1 MNEFSKLDTPLGT
14 LGVRTNSKGVHHI
27 HLPNDVIFNEI
38 ETLPKNQSKILNQ
51 ALDELQEYFTG
62 KRDMFTVPIDLDAP
76 PFYKKVLQEVGKVP
90 FGSTASYL
98 EIASRVG
105 SPKAV
110 RAVGSANARN
120 PIPIIIPC
128 HRIIRSDG
136 GLGGYGGGLDLK
148 MDLLKHED
156 CEFLS

>member
-1 MNEFSKLDTPLGT
+1 MNAFSKLETSLGT
-14 LGVRTNSKGVHHI
+14 LGIRTNLKGIHHI
-27 HLPNDVIFNEI
+27 HLPNNIILNEM
-38 ETLPKNQSKILNQ
+38 ETVPKNQSKIMNQ
-51 ALDELQEYFTG
+51 ALEELQEYFEG
-62 KRDMFTVPIDLDAP
+62 KRTTFTVPIDLNAP
-76 PFYKKVLQEVGKVP
+76 PFYKKVLQEIRKVP

-148 MDLLKHED
+148 MDLLRHED
-156 CEFLS
+156 YEFLP

>member
-1 MNEFSKLDTPLGT
+1 
-14 LGVRTNSKGVHHI
+14 
-27 HLPNDVIFNEI
+27 VIFD
-38 ETLPKNQSKILNQ
+38 ETEAVPKNQSKILNQ
-51 ALDELQEYFTG
+51 CLEELQEYFED
-62 KRDMFTVPIDLDAP
+62 KRTIFTVPLDLDAP

-136 GLGGYGGGLDLK
+136 GLGGYAGGLDLK

>member
-1 MNEFSKLDTPLGT
+1 MNAFSKLETPLGT
-14 LGVRTNSKGVHHI
+14 LGIRTNSKGVHHI
-27 HLPNDVIFNEI
+27 HLPNDVIFDETK
-38 ETLPKNQSKILNQ
+38 TLPKNQSKILNQ
-51 ALDELQEYFTG
+51 ALEELQEYFEG
-62 KRDMFTVPIDLDAP
+62 KRTTFTVPLDLDAP

-105 SPKAV
+105 SPKAI
-110 RAVGSANARN
+110 RAVGSANAGN

-136 GLGGYGGGLDLK
+136 SLGGYGGGLDLK

-156 CEFLS
+156 YEFLS

>member
-1 MNEFSKLDTPLGT
+1 M
-14 LGVRTNSKGVHHI
+14 
-27 HLPNDVIFNEI
+27 
-38 ETLPKNQSKILNQ
+38 ETIPKNQSKILNQ
-51 ALDELQEYFTG
+51 ALEELQEYFEG
-62 KRDMFTVPIDLDAP
+62 KRTTFTIPIDLNAP
-76 PFYKKVLQEVGKVP
+76 PFYKKVLQEIGKVP

-105 SPKAV
+105 NLKAV

-156 CEFLS
+156 YKFLP

>member
-1 MNEFSKLDTPLGT
+1 M
-14 LGVRTNSKGVHHI
+14 
-27 HLPNDVIFNEI
+27 
-38 ETLPKNQSKILNQ
+38 ETVPKNQSKIMNQ
-51 ALDELQEYFTG
+51 ALEELQEYFEG
-62 KRDMFTVPIDLDAP
+62 KRTTFTVPIDLNAP
-76 PFYKKVLQEVGKVP
+76 PFYKKVLQEIRKVP

-148 MDLLKHED
+148 MDLLRHED
-156 CEFLS
+156 YEFLP

>member
-1 MNEFSKLDTPLGT
+1 M
-14 LGVRTNSKGVHHI
+14 
-27 HLPNDVIFNEI
+27 
-38 ETLPKNQSKILNQ
+38 ETVPKNQSKIMNQ
-51 ALDELQEYFTG
+51 ALEELQEYFEG
-62 KRDMFTVPIDLDAP
+62 KRTTFTVPIDLNAP
-76 PFYKKVLQEVGKVP
+76 PFYKKVLQEIRKVP

-136 GLGGYGGGLDLK
+136 GLGGYAGGLDLK

>member
-1 MNEFSKLDTPLGT
+1 M
-14 LGVRTNSKGVHHI
+14 
-27 HLPNDVIFNEI
+27 IFD
-38 ETLPKNQSKILNQ
+38 ETEAVPKNQSKILNQ
-51 ALDELQEYFTG
+51 CLEELQEYFED
-62 KRDMFTVPIDLDAP
+62 KRTTFTVPLDLDAP

-110 RAVGSANARN
+110 RAVGSANAGN

-156 CEFLS
+156 CEFLP